1 MGSLALNFSAFL
13 FLFPIGIRRLLC
25 SFSIYLNNPS
35 LYRSKP
41 WYLSNPRCRSID
53 LFALL
58 AALPIASFSLFFI
71 FFFTSP
77 NHPVYKFTSLQQSS
91 LLFAFW
97 VVLIIIL
104 LREFFDFSLIDDAFL
119 FLFAGTIF
127 LIEYWMMGKGLI
139 VESLVPSS
147 RVYDLLAQ
155 LALVCSVSCLFLSI
169 KPTAFVAEMG
179 LSLGLVFKGTWVLQA
194 GLLLYSDAFSIKGC
208 RKISVPIH
216 NHGTSNAPPP
226 QCELE
231 EDALRGVALI
241 DLLFVGHAI
250 VVFVL
255 CVVLFGVLNYN
266 GNWRCGEG
274 SRPLMAEIES
284 EERLLTRS
292 IPELEMD

>member
-13 FLFPIGIRRLLC
+13 LLFPIGIRRLLC

-41 WYLSNPRCRSID
+41 WYLSNPRRRSID
-53 LFALL
+53 LFALI

-71 FFFTSP
+71 FFSP
-77 NHPVYKFTSLQQSS
+77 SNHPVYKFTFLQQSA

-104 LREFFDFSLIDDAFL
+104 LREFFNFSLVDDGFL
-119 FLFAGTIF
+119 FLFGGIVF

-139 VESLVPSS
+139 DVSMVPSL
-147 RVYDLLAQ
+147 RVYELSAG

-194 GLLLYSDAFSIKGC
+194 GLTLYSDAFSIKGC
-208 RKISVPIH
+208 RKISVPLP
-216 NHGTSNAPPP
+216 NERTGNAPP
-226 QCELE
+226 QCDLE
-231 EDALRGVALI
+231 EVALRGVALI

-250 VVFVL
+250 GVFVL

-266 GNWRCGEG
+266 RNWRCGEG

-292 IPELEMD
+292 IPELELD